1 MTIAFIIYL
10 VGLIGNLNIAFV
22 VTLCISA
29 AWVILQGVRRV
40 NFADTHSFP
49 YTKEVDALRLQ
60 INKSL
65 KDSIIYAAIILS
77 LGTILPKEK
86 TAWLML
92 GGYISQTVYESEDGQ
107 KYRKLIM
114 QKIDEAIGET
124 VQATQGE
131 KP

>member
-22 VTLCISA
+22 VTLFISA
-29 AWVILQGVRRV
+29 AWVIVQGVRRA
-40 NFADTHSFP
+40 NFSDNYCFP
-49 YTKEVDALRLQ
+49 YTKGEDDLRLQ

-65 KDSIIYAAIILS
+65 KNSIIYAAIILS

-114 QKIDEAIGET
+114 NKIDEAIGET
-124 VQATQGE
+124 AKAAQGE

>member
-10 VGLIGNLNIAFV
+10 VGLIGNLNTAFA
-22 VTLCISA
+22 VTFCISA
-29 AWVILQGVRRV
+29 GWVIVQGARRV
-40 NFADTHSFP
+40 NFADTYSFP
-49 YTKEVDALRLQ
+49 YTRDVDALRLQ
-60 INKSL
+60 IDKSL
-65 KDSIIYAAIILS
+65 KNSIIYAAIILS

-114 QKIDEAIGET
+114 QKIDKAIGET
-124 VQATQGE
+124 AKAAQGA